1 MNYLNCITM
10 AHVFCVFRRRELMV
24 PTTEQQEQLAYVQKM
39 ETASSIAAVES
50 ERDTYRFKKG
60 LNYFDQ

>member
-1 MNYLNCITM
+1 
-10 AHVFCVFRRRELMV
+10 MV

-39 ETASSIAAVES
+39 ETASLIAAVES
-50 ERDTYRFKKG
+50 ERDTYRFQKG